1 MVSFVS
7 IFWMGVITPIEVR
20 KRLRGELRRIF
31 FSRDLTRAKGGKYK
45 LPPRKSTSTLIC
57 SISSKFIDKPTGK
70 SEEGTTYKLLLEIYL
85 LFGELRDSTFG

>member
-31 FSRDLTRAKGGKYK
+31 FRDLTRVKGGKYK

-85 LFGELRDSTFG
+85 LFGELRDSTFA

>member
-31 FSRDLTRAKGGKYK
+31 FRDLTRVKGGKYK
-45 LPPRKSTSTLIC
+45 LPP
-57 SISSKFIDKPTGK
+57 
-70 SEEGTTYKLLLEIYL
+70 
-85 LFGELRDSTFG
+85 